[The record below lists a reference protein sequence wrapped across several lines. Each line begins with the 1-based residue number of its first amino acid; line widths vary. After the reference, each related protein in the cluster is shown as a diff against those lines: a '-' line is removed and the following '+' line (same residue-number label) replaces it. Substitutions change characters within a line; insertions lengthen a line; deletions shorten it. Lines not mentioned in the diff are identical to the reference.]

1 MTSRSENTD
10 SPALR
15 LDVITIGRSSVD
27 LYGQQIGSRLEDI
40 VSFAKSVGGC
50 PSNIAIGTARLGLRS
65 GLITRVGDE
74 QMGRYILEQMAR
86 ENVATDGIT
95 VDPERLT
102 ALVLLSVE
110 NDETFPL
117 IFYREN
123 CADMAL
129 CEDDI
134 DAGFVSSARAVL
146 VSGTHFSQAN
156 TDAAQRKA
164 IRIAKDAGRR
174 VAFDIDYRPNLW
186 GLAGHAAGEER
197 YIASQRVTER
207 LKSVLADCDLIVG
220 TEEEIHI
227 AAGEEDTLAALR
239 AIRDLS
245 GAMIVLKRGPMGC
258 VVYPGAIPQRIEDGI
273 VGAGFPVEVYNVLG
287 AGDAFMS
294 GFLRGWL
301 RDEPPATCATWAN
314 ACGAFAVSRLLC
326 SPESPTWA
334 ELQYFLE
341 NGSPHHALRQ
351 DSEINHIHWATTR
364 RPQPPGLMALAIDHR
379 AQMLAMAEAAGA
391 PRERISAFKTLAVE
405 AAARIADGR
414 PGYGVLL
421 DETFGRKAMVLA
433 AERDL
438 WIGRPVEEPGSRP
451 LRFEVSQDIG
461 GRLGEWPLTHT
472 VKCLAF
478 YHPDDDPA
486 LKAEQAGKLKTLYE
500 AARRA
505 GRELLIEIIASK
517 NGQLADD
524 TITRVLAELYALGV
538 QPDWWK
544 LEPQASPGAWR
555 AIEKVIMA
563 NDPRCRG
570 IVLLGLDAPQ
580 DALLEGFA
588 ACADIPLVK
597 GFAIGRTIFSDAAK
611 KWLAGDINDDAAIA
625 DMAGRFGRLAEAWQ
639 RQRGGKTA

>member
-1 MTSRSENTD
+1 MAANADELAP
-10 SPALR
+10 PATR

-27 LYGQQIGSRLEDI
+27 LYGQQIGSRLED
-40 VSFAKSVGGC
+40 VASFAKSVGGC

-86 ENVATDGIT
+86 ENVATDGI
-95 VDPERLT
+95 VIDPDRLT

-129 CEDDI
+129 DEDDI
-134 DAGFVSSARAVL
+134 DAGFVASAKAVL

-156 TDAAQRKA
+156 TDKAQRKA
-164 IRIAKDAGRR
+164 IRIARDAGRK
-174 VAFDIDYRPNLW
+174 VVFDIDYRPNLW
-186 GLAGHAAGEER
+186 GLAGHGAGEER
-197 YIASQRVTER
+197 FIASARVSER
-207 LKSVLADCDLIVG
+207 FKSVLADCDLIVG

-227 AAGEEDTLAALR
+227 AAGEADTLAALR

-245 GAMIVLKRGPMGC
+245 SATIVLKRGPMGC
-258 VVYPGAIPQRIEDGI
+258 VVYPGAIPDQIEDGI

-326 SPESPTWA
+326 SPEIPTWA

-341 NGSPHHALRQ
+341 NGSPHYALRQ
-351 DSEINHIHWATTR
+351 DAEINHIHWSTTR

-379 AQMLAMAEAAGA
+379 AQMQAVADEAGA
-391 PRERISAFKTLAVE
+391 PHERISAFKTLAVE

-421 DETFGRKAMVLA
+421 DETFGRKAMALA
-433 AERDL
+433 AERGL

-451 LRFEVSQDIG
+451 LRFEFSQDIG
-461 GRLGEWPLTHT
+461 GRINEWPLAHT

-486 LKAEQAGKLKTLYE
+486 LKDEQAGKLKTLFE
-500 AARRA
+500 ATRRAAR
-505 GRELLIEIIASK
+505 EMLIEIIASK
-517 NGQLADD
+517 NGPIADD
-524 TITRVLAELYALGV
+524 TTARVLEELYALGIK
-538 QPDWWK
+538 PDWWK
-544 LEPQASPGAWR
+544 LEPQGSPGAWQG
-555 AIEKVIMA
+555 IEKVIAA
-563 NDPRCRG
+563 NDPWCRG

-580 DALLEGFA
+580 DALLKGFA
-588 ACADIPLVK
+588 ACADIALVK
-597 GFAIGRTIFSDAAK
+597 GFAIGRTVFSDAAR
-611 KWLAGDINDDAAIA
+611 KWLAGDIDDDAAIA
-625 DMAGRFGRLAEAWQ
+625 DMAGRFGRLVEAWQ
-639 RQRGGKTA
+639 RLRSGTAA

>member
-1 MTSRSENTD
+1 MAAHAD
-10 SPALR
+10 DLAPPALR

-40 VSFAKSVGGC
+40 ASFAKSVGGC

-65 GLITRVGDE
+65 GVITRVGDE

-86 ENVATDGIT
+86 ETVATDGIVT
-95 VDPERLT
+95 DPERLT

-134 DAGFVSSARAVL
+134 DAGFVASANAVL

-164 IRIAKDAGRR
+164 IRIARDAGGK

-186 GLAGHAAGEER
+186 GLAGHAAGEAR
-197 YIASQRVTER
+197 YIASERVTNR
-207 LKSVLADCDLIVG
+207 LKSVLADCHLIVG

-227 AAGEEDTLAALR
+227 AGGKEDTLAALR

-245 GAMIVLKRGPMGC
+245 DATIVLKRGPMGC
-258 VVYPGAIPQRIEDGI
+258 IVYPDTIPDRLEDGI

-326 SPESPTWA
+326 SPESPTWD

-341 NGSPHHALRQ
+341 NGSPHHALRR
-351 DSEINHIHWATTR
+351 DADINHIHWATTR

-379 AQMLAMAEAAGA
+379 AQFVAMADEAGA
-391 PRERISAFKTLAVE
+391 PHERIAAFKLLAVE

-433 AERDL
+433 AEKDL

-461 GRLGEWPLTHT
+461 GRIGEWPVTHT

-478 YHPDDDPA
+478 CHPGDDPA
-486 LKAEQAGKLKTLYE
+486 LKAEQSEKLKTLYE

-517 NGQLADD
+517 NGPLADD
-524 TITRVLAELYALGV
+524 TIAQILAELYGLGIR
-538 QPDWWK
+538 PDWWK
-544 LEPQASPGAWR
+544 LEPQASPSAWQ
-555 AIEKVIMA
+555 AIEQVVMA
-563 NDPRCRG
+563 SDPRCRG
-570 IVLLGLDAPQ
+570 IVVLGLDAPE

-588 ACADIPLVK
+588 ACAGVPLVK
-597 GFAIGRTIFSDAAK
+597 GFAIGRTVFSDAAA
-611 KWLAGDINDDAAIA
+611 KWLAGDIDDDAAIA
-625 DMAGRFGRLAEAWQ
+625 DMAGRFGSLAQAWQ
-639 RQRGGKTA
+639 RLHGGAA